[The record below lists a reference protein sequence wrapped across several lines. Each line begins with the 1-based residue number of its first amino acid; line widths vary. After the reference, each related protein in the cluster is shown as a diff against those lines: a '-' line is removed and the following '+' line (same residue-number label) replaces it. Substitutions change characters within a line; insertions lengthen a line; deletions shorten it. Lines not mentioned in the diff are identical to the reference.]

1 MTSSSSFAPLAT
13 PELRS
18 GDLTRFGDASA
29 LGDAVTEHVLG
40 NLVAEARQAARAQGY
55 AVGWGEG
62 RRAAAAQAAQEA
74 AEREAQE
81 AERRA
86 RAEREHLELL
96 RSVAA
101 AAHALAGAADEAR
114 ARVEDQAVDL
124 ARELTETMVGH
135 ELRSAPDT
143 AADVAARVLAEAP
156 AGAAYELRVHPV
168 TAAALTGPELSA
180 AFTDTGVR
188 VVPDPTLAFADAVVE
203 IDDRVLDLRVTA
215 ALERVREVLS

>member
-55 AVGWGEG
+55 AVGWAEG

-74 AEREAQE
+74 AEREEQAAAQ
-81 AERRA
+81 RA

-101 AAHALAGAADEAR
+101 AAQALAGAADEAR
-114 ARVEDQAVDL
+114 ARVEDQALDL
-124 ARELTETMVGH
+124 ARELTETLVGH

-156 AGAAYELRVHPV
+156 AGAAYELRVHPA
-168 TAAALTGPELSA
+168 TAAALTGAELAS
-180 AFTDTGVR
+180 AFTETGVR
-188 VVPDPTLAFADAVVE
+188 IVADPALAFADAVVE
-203 IDDRVLDLRVTA
+203 IDDRVLDLRVSA

>member
-55 AVGWGEG
+55 SVGWAEG
-62 RRAAAAQAAQEA
+62 RRAAAAQAAEDA
-74 AEREAQE
+74 A
-81 AERRA
+81 RRADEVADQQA

-101 AAHALAGAADEAR
+101 AAQALAGAADRAR
-114 ARVEDQAVDL
+114 ALVEEQAVDL

-156 AGAAYELRVHPV
+156 SGAPFELRVHPA
-168 TAAALTGPELSA
+168 TAGALTGSEIGT
-180 AFTDTGVR
+180 AFAETGVR
-188 VVPDPTLAFADAVVE
+188 VVSDPSLAFADAVVE
-203 IDDRVLDLRVTA
+203 IDDRVLDLRISS

>member
-55 AVGWGEG
+55 AVGWAEG
-62 RRAAAAQAAQEA
+62 RRAAAAQAAQET
-74 AEREAQE
+74 AEREAQD

-101 AAHALAGAADEAR
+101 AAQALAGAADEAR

-156 AGAAYELRVHPV
+156 VGAAYELRVHPA